1 MDEKE
6 KERRKSRRKR
16 ENSVL
21 IILLALCVCFAGSTA
36 VFAAKN
42 SALKKQLESAGEAE
56 AVDGNTSEDAA
67 GAGLSEDE
75 KEAYE
80 DRIAELETALSEA
93 EALKSDN
100 EEDASK
106 KEEKSDTEDVIR
118 PDNSED
124 KEKSEDKENSEEK
137 TVSEPVYENPG
148 FLPYEDPMLKAYC
161 TKNDTYDARVYTFE
175 SVYSYPT
182 DLCFAGDSIIER
194 CEWNVLYPSYT
205 VKNRGVGGDSVEGL
219 EARLK
224 FIENTKPEKLFILI
238 GINDIIGGTTREQ
251 LKGRYDAL
259 MDRLKEVFEDSETK
273 IHFISVLPV
282 TAELQSS
289 GLAGNGRIDETNED
303 LKALCGE
310 YGYTFINANAA
321 LKSEEG
327 FLYDEYSRDGIHL
340 SGNGVEALKLVIDK
354 YIDNTEE

>member
-16 ENSVL
+16 ENSIL

-36 VFAAKN
+36 VFATKN
-42 SALKKQLESAGEAE
+42 SALKKQLESSAQ
-56 AVDGNTSEDAA
+56 DGGADRETSEDVTKT
-67 GAGLSEDE
+67 GLSEDE
-75 KEAYE
+75 KEVYE
-80 DRIAELETALSEA
+80 ARISELETALSEA
-93 EALKSDN
+93 EALKDDN
-100 EEDASK
+100 KEGSS
-106 KEEKSDTEDVIR
+106 KEEKKSDEEDVIK
-118 PDNSED
+118 PDD
-124 KEKSEDKENSEEK
+124 SEDKENEEEK
-137 TVSEPVYENPG
+137 AVSELVYENPG
-148 FLPYEDPMLKAYC
+148 FQPYEDPMLKAYC
-161 TKNDTYDARVYTFE
+161 TKNDTYDARVYSFE

-194 CEWNVLYPSYT
+194 CEWNALYPSYS

-259 MDRLKEVFEDSETK
+259 MDRLTEVFEDSDTK

-289 GLAGNGRIDETNED
+289 GLAGNARIDETNED

-310 YGYTFINANAA
+310 YDFTFINANAA

-327 FLYDEYSRDGIHL
+327 FLYDDFSRDGLHL